1 MEPTR
6 AGSAEGRVTAGLPG
20 SLAPPPQA
28 PACSFQLASSGSY
41 QTAAASCTNSSSFSE
56 VKKKKAHGSSGK
68 CLDKNVLFIS

>member
-6 AGSAEGRVTAGLPG
+6 AGSAEGRVTTGLPG
-20 SLAPPPQA
+20 SLAPPLQA

-56 VKKKKAHGSSGK
+56 VKKKSTWQLRQMSR
-68 CLDKNVLFIS
+68 

>member
-1 MEPTR
+1 MEPTTP
-6 AGSAEGRVTAGLPG
+6 GSAERRASTGLPS

-56 VKKKKAHGSSGK
+56 VKKKHTAAQA
-68 CLDKNVLFIS
+68 NV